1 MVGERC
7 DPMKRRN
14 SQLRLKSFRVEE
26 FTRRL
31 ATLDEM
37 GVDLE
42 KKLADLEDSVAREKQ
57 RASDSEIGRLAFPSF
72 LESIEV
78 RRNNIRSTMKELA
91 RERTAVQDELTTAVQ
106 DLRSFELAEQE
117 RQRRLGESA
126 AREAKSRVENMAL
139 MRHLRKHSSRQS

>member
-1 MVGERC
+1 
-7 DPMKRRN
+7 MKRRN

-37 GVDLE
+37 KADLE

-57 RASDSEIGRLAFPSF
+57 RAADSEIGRLAFPNF
-72 LESIEV
+72 VQSIEL
-78 RRNNIRSTMKELA
+78 RRNNIRATMKELV
-91 RERTAVQDELTTAVQ
+91 RERAAVQDDLTTAAQ

-117 RQRRLGESA
+117 RRRRMGEA
-126 AREAKSRVENMAL
+126 ATREAKSRVEHVAL
-139 MRHLRKHSSRQS
+139 MRHLRKHTARQT

>member
-1 MVGERC
+1 
-7 DPMKRRN
+7 MKRRN

-37 GVDLE
+37 GVDLK
-42 KKLADLEDSVAREKQ
+42 KKLTDLEDSVTREKQ

-72 LESIEV
+72 LESIDV

-91 RERTAVQDELTTAVQ
+91 RERGAVQDELTTAVQ

-139 MRHLRKHSSRQS
+139 MRHLRKHSVRQP

>member
-1 MVGERC
+1 
-7 DPMKRRN
+7 MKRRN
-14 SQLRLKSFRVEE
+14 SQLRLKTFRVEE

-37 GVDLE
+37 KADLD
-42 KKLADLEDSVAREKQ
+42 KKLTDLEDSVAREKQ

-72 LESIEV
+72 VQSIEV

-91 RERTAVQDELTTAVQ
+91 RERAAVQGDLTAAVQ

-117 RQRRLGESA
+117 RHRRMGEA
-126 AREAKSRVENMAL
+126 AAQEAKSRVENMAL
-139 MRHLRKHSSRQS
+139 MRHLRKHAARQS